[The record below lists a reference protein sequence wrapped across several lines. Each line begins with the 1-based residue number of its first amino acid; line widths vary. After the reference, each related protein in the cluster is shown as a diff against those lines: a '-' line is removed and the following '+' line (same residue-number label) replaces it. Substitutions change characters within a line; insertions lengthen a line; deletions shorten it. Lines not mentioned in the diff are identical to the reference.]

1 MRGVSLAS
9 STMEGQNHFYGH
21 SAALAAYLG
30 RGRPSHVR
38 GLVQHGWA
46 SVSPVSTHFRD
57 FPDVGRSPRDPRRLL
72 VWSHASRAWDPEDEE
87 HRTTAIGAQFAYL
100 AAVAGPPPQPR
111 DDRDRVV
118 LMPVHGIE
126 TQRVRGDHA
135 ALAHAWRDAEGPA
148 TACLY
153 AADAADPDI
162 LSAYTAAGHRCV
174 VLGGRLEADFLWRLW
189 TMLGRADRVVSNRLS
204 TPVLYAAHLGA
215 DVAVYGDA
223 LRLDGESAEQNARVR
238 ELWPELHTEH
248 VAPEIVGEVVD
259 RELGLSAMREPAD
272 LERLLGWDRP
282 TAGPAA
288 AYWTSSV
295 VHRTLVNLRR
305 KAAAPAAP
313 PSAGGDEADGLS
325 FVQWLRAATT
335 YLPRPL
341 PRSVTPP
348 GQAREPIEVAPP
360 SGGRVS
366 G

>member
-1 MRGVSLAS
+1 MSLAS
-9 STMEGQNHFYGH
+9 STMEAQNHFYGH

-30 RGRPSHVR
+30 RRRPSHVR

-57 FPDVGRSPRDPRRLL
+57 FPDVGVSPRDPRRLL
-72 VWSHASRAWDPEDEE
+72 VWSHDSRAWDPAEE
-87 HRTTAIGAQFAYL
+87 RHRTTPIGAQFAYL
-100 AAVAGPPPQPR
+100 AAAAGAPPSPR
-111 DDRDRVV
+111 DERDRVV

-135 ALAHAWRDAEGPA
+135 ALAQGWRDAEGPA

-189 TMLGRADRVVSNRLS
+189 TLLGRADRVVSNRLS

-223 LRLDGESAEQNARVR
+223 LRLDGESAEQNDRVR

-248 VAPEIVGEVVD
+248 VAPGVVGDIVD
-259 RELGLSAMREPAD
+259 RELGLSAMRPPAE
-272 LERLLGWDRP
+272 LERLLGWDRS
-282 TAGPAA
+282 TARPAV
-288 AYWTSSV
+288 AYWTTSV
-295 VHRTLVNLRR
+295 AQRTLVNLRR

-313 PSAGGDEADGLS
+313 AAPPGDEDVEGLS
-325 FVQWLRAATT
+325 LVQWLRAATT

-348 GQAREPIEVAPP
+348 GRVREPIGVPLP
-360 SGGRVS
+360 SGGGVS
-366 G
+366 A